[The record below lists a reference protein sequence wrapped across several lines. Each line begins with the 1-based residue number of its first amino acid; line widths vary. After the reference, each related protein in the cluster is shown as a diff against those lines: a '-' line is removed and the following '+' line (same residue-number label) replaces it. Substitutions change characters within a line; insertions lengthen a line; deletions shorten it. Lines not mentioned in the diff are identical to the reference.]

1 MQDSRLGKFFA
12 AFPSWSGLLALLI
25 VAGLGTSLLATWEL
39 SAQDNPA
46 QAPKTIVLG
55 FDGAD
60 GDLTKQWM
68 DEGLLPNLA
77 KLRDEGTF
85 APLRPTI
92 PSQTPV
98 SWSTFATGLDP
109 GRHGVFDFL
118 KRDPANYRPQL
129 GLIEEGTE
137 TVLWGEKNPVMV
149 GSIMGLVL
157 ALLLWLVLRKMGN
170 KVAMS
175 AIILVLSIGAGVA
188 GAKMVDQWVPDEAPT
203 ANNPRQGDTFW
214 ELVGKEG
221 YKTRVLRLP
230 QNFPPKPFENGKLL
244 TGLGTPD
251 LSLRVGKPFYFT
263 SELFFEAEDGDFS
276 LEVVELIDNRG
287 RIPTKIQ
294 GPPDRLFSKPGKL
307 DYIELPM
314 VIDVANDR
322 KSVTIE
328 VSGNNVTLEPG
339 QWSDWVD
346 FTFPFNPIIEMA
358 GIGRF
363 HLVSID
369 PEVRLYLTPIQFNP
383 ENLPV
388 GFQLSHPAKF
398 AQELMS
404 EHGHYKT
411 IGWAIDTW
419 SINEGTMDEGLFLQD
434 VDMTVTRYEKM
445 LDEQLDAADEWDL
458 LVHYFEFTDKVQH
471 MMFRLFDP
479 EHPRYDAELA
489 AEYGDSILKSYQ
501 RMDKIVGN
509 VMDRMPEGTQL
520 YVVSDHGFSS
530 WRWTMNYNTWLA
542 ENGYMRLNGEDP
554 QRLNLEMLFDQGDFF
569 VNVDWSKTKAYAL
582 GFGNIFINLE
592 GREGKGIVP
601 VEEYEPLMEE
611 IRGKLLEFVD
621 KKTGLKP
628 VAHVYKRTEAY
639 SSFDEKFVPD
649 MIATN
654 ADYYRAGWQD
664 TLGGIAPSVVGV
676 NNKRWSGDHCSLYPP
691 LVEGILFS
699 NQKLQERQHFMED
712 VTPTLLE
719 IYGVDP
725 TVELDGKSML
735 QHSH

>member
-1 MQDSRLGKFFA
+1 MSESRIRKISGVLSA
-12 AFPSWSGLLALLI
+12 ATGLAAMMVL
-25 VAGLGTSLLATWEL
+25 AGLGTGALLVNEV
-39 SAQDNPA
+39 SAQADT
-46 QAPKTIVLG
+46 PKTIVLG

-60 GDLTKQWM
+60 GDLTQQWM
-68 DEGLLPNLA
+68 EEGLLPNLA
-77 KLRDEGTF
+77 KLRDQGTF
-85 APLRPTI
+85 APLMPTI

-129 GLIEEGTE
+129 GLIEEGSK
-137 TVLWGEKNPVMV
+137 VLLWGDRNPLVIGI
-149 GSIMGLVL
+149 GSAAIL
-157 ALLLWLVLRKMGN
+157 ALLLWLILRKLSN
-170 KVAMS
+170 RV
-175 AIILVLSIGAGVA
+175 IRVVVVLALSVGAGVA
-188 GAKMVDQWVPDEAPT
+188 TAKMADSWLPDEMPT
-203 ANNPRQGDTFW
+203 AENPRQGDTFW
-214 ELVGKEG
+214 ELLGGEG
-221 YKTRVLRLP
+221 YRTRVVRLP
-230 QNFPPKPFENGKLL
+230 QNFPPKPTENNHLL

-251 LSLRVGKPFYFT
+251 LSLRVGKPFFFT

-294 GPPDRLFSKPGKL
+294 GPPDRLFSEPGKL
-307 DYIELPM
+307 DYLELPM
-314 VIDVANDR
+314 VIEVAEDR
-322 KSVTIE
+322 RSVTIE
-328 VSGNNVTLEPG
+328 VSGNEVVLEPG
-339 QWSDWVD
+339 QWSDWKD
-346 FTFPFNPIIEMA
+346 FEFTFNPIISMN

-363 HLVSID
+363 HLISID
-369 PEVRLYLTPIQFNP
+369 PEVRLYLSPIQFNP
-383 ENLPV
+383 EKLPM
-388 GFQLSHPAKF
+388 GFNLSHPKSF
-398 AQELMS
+398 AASLMS

-419 SINEGTMDEGLFLQD
+419 SLNEGTIPEELFLED
-434 VDMTVTRYEKM
+434 VEMTVSRYEKM
-445 LDEQLDAADEWDL
+445 LDEQLDIADEWDV

-489 AEYGDSILKSYQ
+489 EKYGNSILESYQ
-501 RMDKIVGN
+501 RMDKIVGH

-542 ENGYMRLNGEDP
+542 QNGYMRLNGEDP
-554 QRLNLEMLFDQGDFF
+554 QRMNLEMLFDKGDFF
-569 VNVDWSKTKAYAL
+569 VNVDWSQTKAYAL

-592 GREGKGIVP
+592 GREAKGIVP

-611 IRGKLLEFVD
+611 IRSKLLEYVD
-621 KKTGLKP
+621 EKTGDKP

-639 SSFDEKFVPD
+639 SSFDEKLVPD

-654 ADYYRAGWQD
+654 NDYYRAGWQD
-664 TLGGIAPSVVGV
+664 TLGGIAPSVIGV

-691 LVEGILFS
+691 LVQGILFS
-699 NQKLQERQHFMED
+699 NQKLQDRQPFMED
-712 VTPTLLE
+712 VTPTILD
-719 IYGVDP
+719 IYGVQP
-725 TVELDGKSML
+725 TVELDGASLLPK
-735 QHSH
+735 

>member
-1 MQDSRLGKFFA
+1 MSDSRIRKISVAL
-12 AFPSWSGLLALLI
+12 SALLGLTMI
-25 VAGLGTSLLATWEL
+25 VVLAGLGTGLLLVGEA
-39 SAQDNPA
+39 SAQANT
-46 QAPKTIVLG
+46 PKTIVLG

-60 GDLTKQWM
+60 GDLTQQWM

-77 KLRDEGTF
+77 KLRDQGTF
-85 APLRPTI
+85 SPLRPTI

-129 GLIEEGTE
+129 GLIEEGTK
-137 TVLWGEKNPVMV
+137 VLLWGDRNP
-149 GSIMGLVL
+149 LVLGIAVAAIL
-157 ALLLWLVLRKMGN
+157 ALLLWLILRKVSN
-170 KVAMS
+170 RVVRIAVVL
-175 AIILVLSIGAGVA
+175 ALSIGAGVVT
-188 GAKMVDQWVPDEAPT
+188 AKMADAWLPDEMPT
-203 ANNPRQGDTFW
+203 AKNPRQGDTFW
-214 ELVGKEG
+214 QLLGDEG
-221 YKTRVLRLP
+221 YRTRVVRLP
-230 QNFPPKPFENGKLL
+230 QNFPPEPTENNHLL

-251 LSLRVGKPFYFT
+251 LSLRMGKPFFFT

-294 GPPDRLFSKPGKL
+294 GPPDRLFSEPGKL
-307 DYIELPM
+307 DYLEVPM
-314 VIDVANDR
+314 VIEVAEDR
-322 KSVTIE
+322 RSVTIE
-328 VSGNNVTLEPG
+328 VSGNNLTLEPG
-339 QWSDWVD
+339 QWSDWKEFE
-346 FTFPFNPIIEMA
+346 FTFNPVISMN

-363 HLVSID
+363 HLISID
-369 PEVRLYLTPIQFNP
+369 PEVRLYLSPIQFNP
-383 ENLPV
+383 DKLPM
-388 GFQLSHPAKF
+388 GFDLSHPKSF
-398 AQELMS
+398 AASLMS
-404 EHGHYKT
+404 EHGFYKT

-419 SINEGTMDEGLFLQD
+419 SLNEGTIDEGLFLED
-434 VDMTVTRYEKM
+434 VEMTVSRYEQM
-445 LDEQLDAADEWDL
+445 LDEQLDIADQWDV

-489 AEYGDSILKSYQ
+489 AKYGGAILESYQ
-501 RMDKIVGN
+501 RMDKIVGH
-509 VMDRMPEGTQL
+509 VMDRMPQGTQL

-554 QRLNLEMLFDQGDFF
+554 QRMNLEMLFDKGDFF
-569 VNVDWSKTKAYAL
+569 VNVDWSKTRAYAL

-611 IRGKLLEFVD
+611 IRAKLLEYVD
-621 KKTGLKP
+621 ENNGLNP

-654 ADYYRAGWQD
+654 NDYYRAGWQD
-664 TLGGIAPSVVGV
+664 TLGGIAPTVVGV

-699 NQKLQERQHFMED
+699 NQKLAGRQPHMED
-712 VTPTLLE
+712 ITPTILD
-719 IYGVDP
+719 IYDVEP
-725 TVELDGKSML
+725 TVELDGASLLL
-735 QHSH
+735 Q